1 VAIDDIV
8 WLCSPSGQL
17 TNMVSAA
24 ESAHTNDEHVLGP
37 DEKKSMPFVFFSCQ

>member
-1 VAIDDIV
+1 MLFPPGIKDT
-8 WLCSPSGQL
+8 SSGQL